1 MVYIYVFM
9 SQTLYFVSLTLFSM
23 GFFGTA
29 QGWEGGGGGGAK
41 MPHIPKICKISYKD
55 ETLHNYIWPK

>member
-1 MVYIYVFM
+1 MVYIYIFM

-29 QGWEGGGGGGAK
+29 QGWEGGGGAK
-41 MPHIPKICKISYKD
+41 MPLIPKICKISYKD
-55 ETLHNYIWPK
+55 ET